1 MNFWYKEGLQAWQLK
16 DLKFIRRADSCI
28 IIITNITVSRQ
39 SIHQNDFTYEG
50 KTSVST
56 KYDKFWWNEEISSGA
71 LSTTLSGTNVYCVL
85 ARLSGN
91 TLFNSS
97 VRGKLLPN
105 VRQLY
110 PKNSHGTL
118 FIYLTSSVA
127 LISSQL
133 SKKV

>member
-1 MNFWYKEGLQAWQLK
+1 MDRL
-16 DLKFIRRADSCI
+16 RADSCVVI
-28 IIITNITVSRQ
+28 VKQKIAGNLFI
-39 SIHQNDFTYEG
+39 
-50 KTSVST
+50 KTT
-56 KYDKFWWNEEISSGA
+56 LHTRGNKEISTGA
-71 LSTTLSGTNVYCVL
+71 FSTTLSGTNVYCVL

-133 SKKV
+133 SKISLTDPFEVQ